1 VASIKWVRRK
11 LICRWLSA
19 PDMIHDEP
27 KMVGTGRLSLL
38 MMIYVAALNYLQ
50 YYEIIFENFI
60 PAH

>member
-1 VASIKWVRRK
+1 
-11 LICRWLSA
+11 
-19 PDMIHDEP
+19 MIHDEP